1 MATMLVCPLFLAV
14 PRKVRVWAQVVSRST
29 PSANHLPRD
38 THYIAHVT
46 ALQQLAWLILK
57 RAAQMPCHNPYYQ
70 TQLTPHVI
78 LHMPHDI
85 FVDRATTELLLSR
98 SYLARHCATYLR
110 SRPQHCS
117 LKPQTPCPNP
127 DHPTHCFN
135 TYIKHALHV
144 SHGRPGPSAAL
155 LLSSSY
161 LAHHCATSL
170 RSRPQHC

>member
-1 MATMLVCPLFLAV
+1 M
-14 PRKVRVWAQVVSRST
+14 PREVRGVGPGRVVKYAHR
-29 PSANHLPRD
+29 ANHLPRD

-98 SYLARHCATYLR
+98 SYLARR
-110 SRPQHCS
+110 
-117 LKPQTPCPNP
+117 
-127 DHPTHCFN
+127 
-135 TYIKHALHV
+135 YIFAV
-144 SHGRPGPSAAL
+144 
-155 LLSSSY
+155 
-161 LAHHCATSL
+161 
-170 RSRPQHC
+170 